1 MKRFNQDYNKS
12 PEDIE
17 RDAKR
22 FESVYSKK
30 VRAGKRRTYFFD
42 VRRTKGEDFYLTLT
56 ESTKRINGGYERH
69 KVFLYKEDFN
79 RFVEALQEVVDHIK
93 TELMPQYD
101 YDEFARRQDEYEKRI
116 AAEAEGGDGESEGGD
131 DDTAD
136 DDMPRRIEPVFTT
149 RVSEDI
155 VDDAPKVE
163 AKPFSRIKDDDDD
176 MSW

>member
-1 MKRFNQDYNKS
+1 MKKFEQDFNDKS

-42 VRRTKGEDFYLTLT
+42 VRRTRGEDFYLTLT
-56 ESTKRINGGYERH
+56 ESTKRLNGGYERH

-79 RFVEALQEVVDHIK
+79 RFVETLSEVVDHIK

-101 YDEFARRQDEYEKRI
+101 YDEFARRQDEYEKRT
-116 AAEAEGGDGESEGGD
+116 ALEAETGERSETKDVTDADDIDKDDEPQEIQPKPVVKAIFRSKGD
-131 DDTAD
+131 DD
-136 DDMPRRIEPVFTT
+136 EG
-149 RVSEDI
+149 
-155 VDDAPKVE
+155 
-163 AKPFSRIKDDDDD
+163 D